1 MQEISLAIF
10 LESRKKKLVDS
21 FPFMAGMHA
30 KESMISF
37 CTLLSLAKKRFT
49 RVNKDNDKHTR
60 GAHKCPYIEQLHDI
74 KILYK

>member
-10 LESRKKKLVDS
+10 LESRKKKLIDS

-49 RVNKDNDKHTR
+49 RVFW
-60 GAHKCPYIEQLHDI
+60 DI
-74 KILYK
+74 IHYFVKKL